1 MVFVT
6 TTIESDSVQELDLPR
21 GIALSLAF
29 GLLLEEVVK
38 VGDVGPVVLAV
49 MIIEG
54 LSTHDWLK
62 GSHLIG
68 EVLQDHTAWL
78 GHTGREQSS
87 CCLHL
92 YIMINNQDYII
103 I

>member
-1 MVFVT
+1 MT
-6 TTIESDSVQELDLPR
+6 TTVESDTIQELDLPR
-21 GIALSLAF
+21 VITLSLALSL
-29 GLLLEEVVK
+29 LLKEVVK
-38 VGDVGPVVLAV
+38 VGDVGPVVLAI

-54 LSTHDWLK
+54 LAAHDWLK

-68 EVLQDHTAWL
+68 EVLQYHTAWL

-92 YIMINNQDYII
+92 
-103 I
+103 

>member
-1 MVFVT
+1 MT
-6 TTIESDSVQELDLPR
+6 TTVESDAIQELDLPR
-21 GIALSLAF
+21 VITLSLAF
-29 GLLLEEVVK
+29 GLLLKEVVK

-49 MIIEG
+49 VIIEG
-54 LSTHDWLK
+54 LATHDWLK
-62 GSHLIG
+62 GSHLVG

-92 YIMINNQDYII
+92 
-103 I
+103 